1 MDCMVCLCFWAPRHS
16 LPGPS
21 KPPRAGA
28 ISFWGDCL
36 PAPAALQ
43 WRMAISMNREKTLE
57 ECKRHI
63 DECAALLER
72 ISARAAVR
80 LSGVRPTARRYQ
92 TGLLFSGSVPMTE
105 KNALRINGESKLSV
119 TCSQTGHDRTH

>member
-1 MDCMVCLCFWAPRHS
+1 M
-16 LPGPS
+16 G
-21 KPPRAGA
+21 
-28 ISFWGDCL
+28 
-36 PAPAALQ
+36 
-43 WRMAISMNREKTLE
+43 ISMNREKTLE

-92 TGLLFSGSVPMTE
+92 TGLLFSGSVRMTE
-105 KNALRINGESKLSV
+105 KDALRINGVSKFAV
-119 TCSQTGHDRTH
+119 ICWKHGDDRTHLMVVGCVYDLVQSNVTRMRATRGFTPVADVRQRSMPV